1 MVALGDSKSCTQ
13 LGGHPN
19 VELPGLMI
27 IIIIIFFY
35 DNHNDRGNF
44 EIDFEFNDD
53 HVLGVVII
61 LEEHHNVE
69 LQKHAD

>member
-1 MVALGDSKSCTQ
+1 
-13 LGGHPN
+13 
-19 VELPGLMI
+19 MI
-27 IIIIIFFY
+27 ITMIV
-35 DNHNDRGNF
+35 
-44 EIDFEFNDD
+44 EILRLIYDD